1 VTGITVASDAAHNCS
16 SQESDNGGAL
26 VVRRAEASYNAGIM
40 KTPYGLRV
48 IEDCIACPVM
58 KDRVFCNLPQPAL
71 AGLDAISSS
80 ATYPKGAVLF
90 VEGQEP
96 RGVFILCNGRV
107 KLFGASA
114 AGKAVIFR
122 IADPGEII
130 GLPSTLSSRPYEV
143 TAEALEPTQANFI
156 PREAFLAFL
165 REHGETALRVAE
177 MLSNIYHTT
186 CQEIRYL
193 GLSSSA
199 IGKLA
204 RFLLDLKP
212 PKNLPSKDREASGAR
227 VTLTLTHEEIA
238 NMIGTSRETV
248 SRLLASFKR
257 KHLIEVHGS
266 TVVINDKEALRE
278 LVEI

>member
-1 VTGITVASDAAHNCS
+1 MELTNRDPR
-16 SQESDNGGAL
+16 
-26 VVRRAEASYNAGIM
+26 RRAREPRPIRFTRSEGASYNNRGM

-48 IEDCIACPVM
+48 IEDCIACPM
-58 KDRVFCNLPQPAL
+58 LKDRVFCNLPRPAL
-71 AGLDAISSS
+71 EGLDAISSS

-90 VEGQEP
+90 VEGQQP

-114 AGKAVIFR
+114 RGKAVIFR
-122 IADPGEII
+122 IAEPGEII
-130 GLPSTLSSRPYEV
+130 GLPSTLSDRAYEV
-143 TAEALEPTQANFI
+143 TAQALEPIQANFI
-156 PREAFLAFL
+156 PRDAFLAFL
-165 REHGETALRVAE
+165 REHGETALRVAG

-199 IGKLA
+199 VEKLA

-212 PKNLPSKDREASGAR
+212 AKNSSSKTHQANGNR

-248 SRLLASFKR
+248 SRLLTSFKR
-257 KHLIEVHGS
+257 KRLIEVHGA
-266 TVVINDKEALRE
+266 TVIISNKEALQE